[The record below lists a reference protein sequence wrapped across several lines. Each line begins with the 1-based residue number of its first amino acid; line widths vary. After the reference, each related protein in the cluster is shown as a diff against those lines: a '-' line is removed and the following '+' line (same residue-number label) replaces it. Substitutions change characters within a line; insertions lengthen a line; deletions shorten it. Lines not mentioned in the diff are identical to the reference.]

1 MYSGKLKTAT
11 YQFFILLAVLTI
23 SGGLQAR
30 EYVIQPEHNN
40 AQSVIDKAADGDTV
54 HFTSGIHKE
63 NLNVHKSLII
73 TGESGTILD
82 GGNQGDVLRVHAPN
96 VTVRDLHIRY
106 SGHNLTKMNAGIFV
120 EKSAENILV
129 ENNTFYAN
137 GFGIWLNKAV
147 KPRIL
152 NNKIHAKPEVRSQ
165 DRGNGIHLSGTTH
178 GIIKANEVWD
188 TRDGIYI
195 ENSQHNILEKNI
207 LHDLRYGI
215 HYMYSYSNRVIENHT
230 YNTRT
235 GYALMQS
242 KYLTV
247 LNNTSSHDRNYGM
260 LLNFITHSTLANNR
274 IQKVKEGAGYVTGGS
289 AILGAEG
296 KAVFIYNSQFNKIHD
311 NLFAH
316 SDIGIHLT
324 AGSED
329 NQVYGNAFINNRVQ
343 VKYVATRQQDWSH
356 EGRGNYWS
364 DYLGWDLDADG
375 IGDKQYEPNDAVDK
389 LLWKYPM
396 SRILMSSPAIETLR
410 WVQEQFPVLRPQGV
424 RDSAPMMQSP
434 FTLQTKETSS

>member
-1 MYSGKLKTAT
+1 MYSSKFKTAI
-11 YQFFILLAVLTI
+11 YQFFILLVVLAT
-23 SGGLQAR
+23 SGWLQAR
-30 EYVIQPEHNN
+30 EHVIQPEHNN
-40 AQSVIDKAADGDTV
+40 AQSVMDKAADGDTV
-54 HFTSGIHKE
+54 HFSSGIHRV
-63 NLNVHKSLII
+63 NLNIHKSLII

-82 GGNQGDVLRVHAPN
+82 GGNQDDVLRVHAPD
-96 VTVRDLHIRY
+96 VTIRNLHIHH
-106 SGHNLTKMNAGIFV
+106 SGHNLTKMNAGVFV
-120 EKSAENILV
+120 EKSAENILI
-129 ENNTFYAN
+129 ENNVFYAN
-137 GFGIWLNKAV
+137 SFGIWLNKVA

-152 NNKIHAKPEVRSQ
+152 NNKVHANPEVRSQ
-165 DRGNGIHLSGTTH
+165 DRGNGIHLSSTTH
-178 GIIKANEVWD
+178 GIIKANEVWH

-247 LNNTSSHDRNYGM
+247 LNNTSSQDRNYGM
-260 LLNFITHSTLANNR
+260 LLNFITHSTIANNR
-274 IQKVKEGAGYVTGGS
+274 IQKVREGAGYVTGGS

-296 KAVFIYNSQFNKIHD
+296 KAIFIYNSQFNNIHD
-311 NLFAH
+311 NLFAN

-329 NQVYGNAFINNRVQ
+329 NQVYGNAFMNNRVQ

-375 IGDKQYEPNDAVDK
+375 IGDKHYEPNDAVDK

-396 SRILMSSPAIETLR
+396 SRVLMSSPAIETLR

-424 RDSAPMMQSP
+424 RDSAPIMQSP
-434 FTLQTKETSS
+434 FTVLNKETSL